1 MPMLTFYLLLYC
13 TINTR
18 KYVLRLNSGNFFYL
32 DLNYAKKSCSPNI
45 FRKAAKH
52 NFMKNS
58 LYKLCAILRSA
69 KMLTDH
75 NSDMKKDY

>member
-1 MPMLTFYLLLYC
+1 MPMLTFCLLLYC

-45 FRKAAKH
+45 FRKAAEH

-58 LYKLCAILRSA
+58 VFI
-69 KMLTDH
+69 
-75 NSDMKKDY
+75 NSVCNFKIWQNAYRPRF